1 MCFFAEIGN
10 ERRVVEGRDDIARGV
25 FFAEIS
31 NERRVVEGRDDIARG
46 VMTLTDDIDEKGVFF
61 AIILE

>member
-10 ERRVVEGRDDIARGV
+10 ERRVVEGRDDVSGV